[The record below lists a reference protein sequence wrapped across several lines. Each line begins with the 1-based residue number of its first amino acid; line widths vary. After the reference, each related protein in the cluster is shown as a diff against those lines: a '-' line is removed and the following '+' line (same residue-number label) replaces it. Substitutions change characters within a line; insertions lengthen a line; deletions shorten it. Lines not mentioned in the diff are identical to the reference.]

1 MDIGYKYKVYTIN
14 SLGKKSK
21 QHAINYEGVL
31 VAEYDNFYLFDCGR
45 YRTTLHKG
53 MLKCRDYAVEAVS

>member
-1 MDIGYKYKVYTIN
+1 MDIGNKYHVEQLKAD
-14 SLGKKSK
+14 GKKK
-21 QHAINYEGVL
+21 RQKAISFTGVL
-31 VAEYDNFYLFDCGR
+31 IAEYARFYLFDCGR